1 MTLSYTN
8 IDTENI
14 ESVAYD
20 KTTKKFHV
28 RFKTGDLYIYY
39 AVTEQSY
46 VSFMSAN
53 DKEAYYLNEIKD
65 QYEERRVS

>member
-1 MTLSYTN
+1 MTLSYTT

-14 ESVAYD
+14 ESIAYD

-28 RFKTGDLYIYY
+28 RFKTGEIFVYY

-46 VSFMSAN
+46 VSFMASN
-53 DKEAYYLNEIKD
+53 EKENYYLKMIKGK
-65 QYEERRVS
+65 YEERKVS